1 MLVDRSKDVAA
12 LDDVLHRVRSGH
24 GQALVL
30 RGEPGIGKTALLAH
44 AAEAAEGMRLLG
56 TEGVEPETDIG
67 YAALH
72 RLVLP
77 VLGAVDQIPRPQ
89 ARALEIAL
97 GRADGPVPERF
108 LVALA
113 TLSLLAE
120 VAVDRPLLCLVD
132 DAQWIDRASLD
143 TLAFVGRRLDAEPI
157 GMVFASRPDPGAQ
170 RTMAGV
176 LELRLTGLDERT
188 AAELLDRH
196 DRGRLT
202 PAERRQV
209 LALAGGNPLALRE
222 LPDAVRQG
230 GRTLEPVPLTARL
243 RDAFLHQVQ
252 RRDEA
257 TRRLLLVI
265 AAEGSGQLAVVRAA
279 AESMGATVDP
289 LDEGAL
295 EDLVAHDGERLTFRH
310 PLIRAAVYHGASPG
324 ERRATHRALAAA
336 LQAEPTELH
345 RYAWHLGQAT
355 EGPDEEV
362 AGHLERSA
370 QRASLRTG
378 HAAASA
384 ALSRAAQLSASD
396 ESQGLRLV
404 AAAGVSWQGGD
415 IDRARE
421 LLDEAERIDRLP
433 DRTRLDLAELRARL
447 ALLAGTP
454 ADGVAPLRAALPA
467 ALRADVE
474 RAMPSVLTYGEIGY
488 RASLPAVWIEVA
500 DWLDDVTLEGDTPD
514 AALYRLARGGNRARV
529 GRDPGMRPDDL
540 DAVEQLTDPLS
551 LTRAAGLTWAI
562 GAYELGTR
570 LRHKAVER
578 ARATGAA
585 GALAWSLEHLVFEE
599 LTQSRFGAAEAY
611 ADEGYQLALETG
623 QTNTAC
629 RHLSLRV
636 WVAALQGRAEEA
648 RRWAEDVIADATR
661 RHLAE
666 CLAYAHLALGHLDLV
681 DGAYSE
687 AVCHYKA
694 TEPRA
699 GAPVRSGA
707 ALHSVV
713 EQIEALVRSDRHDR
727 AADLAPRFTAWT
739 DRTASPL
746 LQALAARCH
755 ALLASGD
762 EAEGLYQR
770 SLQHHALADAPMEQ
784 ARTELLYG
792 QHLRR
797 VRRHSDARTHLQA
810 AMETFRRIEASGW
823 AKRAREELRAAGGS
837 GPTDD
842 PPAQSGLTAQERRV
856 ALAISEGRTNR
867 EVAAQLFLSP
877 RTVDYHLRK
886 IFQKTGIRS
895 RAELIRLVL
904 TDVPHSGR

>member
-1 MLVDRSKDVAA
+1 VLVDRPKEIAV
-12 LDDVLHRVRSGH
+12 LDDVLRGLRSGH
-24 GQALVL
+24 GRALVL
-30 RGEPGIGKTALLAH
+30 RGEPGIGKTALLGH
-44 AAEAAEGMRLLG
+44 AADAADGVRLLRTG
-56 TEGVEPETDIG
+56 GVEPETDIG
-67 YAALH
+67 YASLH

-97 GRADGPVPERF
+97 GRAEGPVPDRF

-120 VAVDRPLLCLVD
+120 VAVDRPVLCLVD
-132 DAQWIDRASLD
+132 DAHWVDRASLD
-143 TLAFVGRRLDAEPI
+143 ALAFVGRRLDAEPI
-157 GMVFASRPDPGAQ
+157 GMVFASRPDARAQ
-170 RTMAGV
+170 RTLAGV
-176 LELRLTGLDERT
+176 SELRLTGLDER
-188 AAELLDRH
+188 AAGELLDGH

-209 LALAGGNPLALRE
+209 LALAAGNPLALRE
-222 LPDAVRQG
+222 LPDALRQG
-230 GRTLEPVPLTARL
+230 GRGLEPVPLTARL
-243 RDAFLHQVQ
+243 RDAFLHQVR
-252 RRDEA
+252 RRDAA

-265 AAEGSGQLAVVRAA
+265 AAEGSGQLAVVRTAA
-279 AESMGATVDP
+279 ASMGAPVDP
-289 LDEGAL
+289 IDEGVL
-295 EDLVAHDGERLTFRH
+295 VDLVAHDGERLTFRH

-324 ERRATHRALAAA
+324 ERRAAHRALAAA
-336 LQAEPTELH
+336 LQEQPAEFH
-345 RYAWHLGQAT
+345 RYAWHIGQAT
-355 EGPDEEV
+355 EGTDEKV

-384 ALSRAAQLSASD
+384 ALRRAAQLSASE

-404 AAAGVSWQGGD
+404 AAAAVSWEGGD

-433 DRTRLDLAELRARL
+433 DRARLDLAELRARL

-454 ADGVAPLRAALPA
+454 ADGVGPLRAVLPD
-467 ALRADVE
+467 ALRTDAE
-474 RAMPSVLTYGEIGY
+474 RAMPSVMTYGEIGY
-488 RASLPAVWIEVA
+488 RASLPSVAVEVA
-500 DWLDDVTLEGDTPD
+500 DWLDDVALEGDTPD
-514 AALYRLARGGNRARV
+514 AALYRLVRGANRVRV
-529 GRDPGMRPDDL
+529 GQDPGMRPGDL
-540 DAVEQLTDPLS
+540 DAVERLTDPLS

-570 LRHKAVER
+570 LRRKAVER
-578 ARATGAA
+578 ARAIGAA

-611 ADEGYQLALETG
+611 AEEGYQLALETG
-623 QTNTAC
+623 QPNTAC

-636 WVAALQGRAEEA
+636 WVAALQGRADEA
-648 RRWAEDVIADATR
+648 RRWAEDVIADASR
-661 RHLAE
+661 RQLGE
-666 CLAYAHLALGHLDLV
+666 CLAYAHLALGHLHLV
-681 DGAYSE
+681 EGAYSE
-687 AVCHYKA
+687 AVGHYEA

-699 GAPVRSGA
+699 GAPVRSGP
-707 ALHSVV
+707 ALYSVV
-713 EQIEALVRSDRHDR
+713 ELIEALVRADQHDR

-739 DRTASPL
+739 DRTGSPL
-746 LQALAARCH
+746 LQALAARCR

-762 EAEGLYQR
+762 EAERMYQR
-770 SLQHHALADAPMEQ
+770 SLQHHALVDAPMEQ

-810 AMETFRRIEASGW
+810 AVETFRRIEASVW
-823 AKRAREELRAAGGS
+823 AQRAQEELRAAGGS

-842 PPAQSGLTAQERRV
+842 PAALSGLTAQERRV
-856 ALAISEGRTNR
+856 ALAISDGRTNR

-904 TDVPHSGR
+904 TDLA